1 MKPKTQILD
10 RLYKIIS
17 SVKHEDKAIA
27 LHHVT
32 MVKPLI
38 KGWVENNEE

>member
-10 RLYKIIS
+10 LLYKIIS

-27 LHHVT
+27 LHHAT
-32 MVKPLI
+32 MVNLLI
-38 KGWVENNEE
+38 KGWVEDNEK